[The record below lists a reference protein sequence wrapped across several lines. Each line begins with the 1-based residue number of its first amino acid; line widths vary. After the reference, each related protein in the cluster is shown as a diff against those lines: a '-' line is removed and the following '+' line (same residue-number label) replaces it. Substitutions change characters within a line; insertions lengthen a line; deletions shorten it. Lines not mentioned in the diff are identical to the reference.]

1 MIIYGRRSIKEALQN
16 NLDIQKV
23 FVKKNA
29 KNLEKI
35 IFELNRKKIPISF
48 VPLVKLDK
56 LTKGNHQGVV
66 CQVSPIKTKS
76 LEDLDEF
83 LQNSTIVKILI
94 LDGVTDTR
102 NFGSIIRNAE
112 CFGVDGIIISKTGS
126 APINDEV
133 VKTSSGAIFNIQIF
147 KVDHLIDAILILK
160 DQKFTILGAD
170 EKSMK
175 SLTEIKI
182 EKKTAIILGSEGKGI
197 SYSVLKNCDERF
209 KIPITGKIE
218 SLNVA
223 VASGIILY
231 AISKAS
237 ENFN

>member
-147 KVDHLIDAILILK
+147 KVDHLIDAILMLE

-170 EKSMK
+170 EKSTIN
-175 SLTEIKI
+175 LDEIKI
-182 EKKTAIILGSEGKGI
+182 KNKTAIILGSEGKGI
-197 SYSVLKNCDERF
+197 SSSVLKNCDEKF
-209 KIPITGKIE
+209 KIPISGKIE

>member
-1 MIIYGRRSIKEALQN
+1 M
-16 NLDIQKV
+16 
-23 FVKKNA
+23 
-29 KNLEKI
+29 
-35 IFELNRKKIPISF
+35 
-48 VPLVKLDK
+48 
-56 LTKGNHQGVV
+56 
-66 CQVSPIKTKS
+66 
-76 LEDLDEF
+76 
-83 LQNSTIVKILI
+83 
-94 LDGVTDTR
+94 
-102 NFGSIIRNAE
+102 
-112 CFGVDGIIISKTGS
+112 
-126 APINDEV
+126 
-133 VKTSSGAIFNIQIF
+133 
-147 KVDHLIDAILILK
+147 IDAILILK

-231 AISKAS
+231 DISKTFR
-237 ENFN
+237 EF

>member
-66 CQVSPIKTKS
+66 CQVSPIKTKN
-76 LEDLDEF
+76 LENLDEF

-94 LDGVTDTR
+94 LDGLTDTR

-133 VKTSSGAIFNIQIF
+133 VKTSSGAIFNTQIF
-147 KVDHLIDAILILK
+147 KVDHLIDAIFLLK

-175 SLTEIKI
+175 SLREIKI

-197 SYSVLKNCDERF
+197 SYSLLKNCDERF

-231 AISKAS
+231 DISKAFR
-237 ENFN
+237 EF

>member
-147 KVDHLIDAILILK
+147 KVDHLIDAILILC
-160 DQKFTILGAD
+160 FI
-170 EKSMK
+170 
-175 SLTEIKI
+175 
-182 EKKTAIILGSEGKGI
+182 
-197 SYSVLKNCDERF
+197 
-209 KIPITGKIE
+209 
-218 SLNVA
+218 
-223 VASGIILY
+223 
-231 AISKAS
+231 
-237 ENFN
+237 ENFSRSFNLAILPSSFITSQITALGFIFASLDISTEASV

>member
-76 LEDLDEF
+76 LEYLDEF
-83 LQNSTIVKILI
+83 LQNSTTVKILI

-160 DQKFTILGAD
+160 DQKFNILGAD

-182 EKKTAIILGSEGKGI
+182 KKKTAIILGSEGKGI

-231 AISKAS
+231 DISKTFR
-237 ENFN
+237 EF

>member
-147 KVDHLIDAILILK
+147 KVDLFIDANLILK

-231 AISKAS
+231 DISKTFR
-237 ENFN
+237 EF

>member
-16 NLDIQKV
+16 NLYIQKV

-83 LQNSTIVKILI
+83 LQNSTTLKIQ
-94 LDGVTDTR
+94 
-102 NFGSIIRNAE
+102 N
-112 CFGVDGIIISKTGS
+112 
-126 APINDEV
+126 
-133 VKTSSGAIFNIQIF
+133 
-147 KVDHLIDAILILK
+147 
-160 DQKFTILGAD
+160 
-170 EKSMK
+170 
-175 SLTEIKI
+175 
-182 EKKTAIILGSEGKGI
+182 
-197 SYSVLKNCDERF
+197 
-209 KIPITGKIE
+209 
-218 SLNVA
+218 
-223 VASGIILY
+223 
-231 AISKAS
+231 
-237 ENFN
+237 

>member
-35 IFELNRKKIPISF
+35 IFELNSKKIPISF

-94 LDGVTDTR
+94 LDGVTDTK
-102 NFGSIIRNAE
+102 FGSIIRNAE

-147 KVDHLIDAILILK
+147 KVDHLIDAILMK

-175 SLTEIKI
+175 S
-182 EKKTAIILGSEGKGI
+182 
-197 SYSVLKNCDERF
+197 
-209 KIPITGKIE
+209 
-218 SLNVA
+218 
-223 VASGIILY
+223 
-231 AISKAS
+231 
-237 ENFN
+237 

>member
-1 MIIYGRRSIKEALQN
+1 MELFG
-16 NLDIQKV
+16 
-23 FVKKNA
+23 
-29 KNLEKI
+29 
-35 IFELNRKKIPISF
+35 FEINRKKIPISF

-76 LEDLDEF
+76 LEYLDEF
-83 LQNSTIVKILI
+83 LQNSTTVKILI

-231 AISKAS
+231 DISKTFR
-237 ENFN
+237 EF

>member
-48 VPLVKLDK
+48 VPLVKLD
-56 LTKGNHQGVV
+56 
-66 CQVSPIKTKS
+66 PIKTKS

-175 SLTEIKI
+175 SLTVIKI

-231 AISKAS
+231 DISKTFR
-237 ENFN
+237 EF